1 MRPRATTR
9 KPRTTRPAHSHCEWL
24 NDRHAG
30 YCREAGSRVFQHPR
44 GLLGILFVCP
54 GHALDA
60 LALGKP
66 LTVAGRAVSTDAEGG
81 RP

>member
-1 MRPRATTR
+1 MSPRATTR
-9 KPRTTRPAHSHCEWL
+9 KLRTTRPADSHCEWL

-30 YCREAGSRVFQHPR
+30 YCREAGTRVFHHPR

-66 LTVAGRAVSTDAEGG
+66 LTVAGQPASVAA
-81 RP
+81 